1 MQKFVVKTTKFTICF
16 ANQHI
21 GDQLQVRDPSSNVH
35 LRLDHDPRPIKCDP
49 FALFATPKLS
59 QKIRRKK
66 KKTGNKYFTFFF
78 PKQLAQ
84 RSSAGVTNRKW
95 TKVDHVVRIWSWT
108 FWFHRLSQL
117 FYFPRSS
124 FCIIFHADDIELHC
138 IFILM
143 ILVDNIINMLFKLCI
158 LSFAS

>member
-1 MQKFVVKTTKFTICF
+1 MEKVDNMLAKIRGQNNEVHNMFC
-16 ANQHI
+16 NQHI

-35 LRLDHDPRPIKCDP
+35 LRLDHDPGPIKWDP
-49 FALFATPKLS
+49 FARFATPKLS
-59 QKIRRKK
+59 QKIWRKK
-66 KKTGNKYFTFFF
+66 KRPGHKYFTFFF

-108 FWFHRLSQL
+108 FWFHLLSHL

-124 FCIIFHADDIELHC
+124 FFVLYHFSCWWYRIASHIY
-138 IFILM
+138 
-143 ILVDNIINMLFKLCI
+143 INDP
-158 LSFAS
+158 SR